1 MPKFFH
7 NRDLDFIKTISEEV
21 VDYVVE
27 QYTTLF
33 KMSVGESK
41 TNLYGESL
49 GKVYYAPVELM
60 CIVDREPQNIVHE
73 GFGPD
78 QTQAVEFRFNR
89 LRLRTR
95 EMPYIRDING
105 QIPIDGNGDPI
116 AVESIQ
122 NAMYGYPEIGDILE
136 FDGSYYEIG
145 QTNEEKLIGGSPRNF
160 ADGSIQSEDPRMFLI
175 ATTHLVRRSQ
185 IQIEDPKP
193 TVTPVPQFDSNLTT
207 FDSTIIT
214 F

>member
-89 LRLRTR
+89 LRLRR
-95 EMPYIRDING
+95 EAYELPYIKTITGVDV
-105 QIPIDGNGDPI
+105 PVY
-116 AVESIQ
+116 AIQ
-122 NAMYGYPEIGDILE
+122 NLQYGYPEIGDILE

-193 TVTPVPQFDSNLTT
+193 TVTPVPQFDSNITT
-207 FDSTIIT
+207 FDSTLIT